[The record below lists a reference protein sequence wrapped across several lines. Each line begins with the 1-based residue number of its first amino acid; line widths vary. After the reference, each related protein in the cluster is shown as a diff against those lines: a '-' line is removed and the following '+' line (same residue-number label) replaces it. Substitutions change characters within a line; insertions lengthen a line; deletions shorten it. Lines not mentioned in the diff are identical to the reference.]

1 MKIKINGEIYE
12 CTKAVKGKDFVE
24 LFDKENNIIAD
35 FSGISDFTGYEII
48 EGNWSEAPK
57 TNEQILA
64 EQLLSVQV
72 ELAKIKMGVK

>member
-12 CTKAVKGKDFVE
+12 CEKAVKGKDFVK
-24 LFDKENNIIAD
+24 LYDVDGNAIAEFRGIKD
-35 FSGISDFTGYEII
+35 FAGYEVIN
-48 EGNWSEAPK
+48 GAWSEAPK
-57 TNEQILA
+57 TTEQILA